1 MPTKKDGVMI
11 ILSSPSG
18 AGKTTLVGLLSQRP
32 NFEVS
37 VSHTTRKPRQNE
49 KQNKDYFFVS
59 ETEFKRL
66 IGNEEFLKSLGVDR
80 KACIGTAFV
89 KLINFFSTSLFLLLI
104 AFIGLAYFKRFETR
118 EDLSDLI
125 AILKRRN
132 SK

>member
-1 MPTKKDGVMI
+1 MFNKKSFLI
-11 ILSSPSG
+11 ILIFLFLVS
-18 AGKTTLVGLLSQRP
+18 TFNLFNEVTLEYVGISLNLYKE
-32 NFEVS
+32 FETSCGS
-37 VSHTTRKPRQNE
+37 VVEIFSN
-49 KQNKDYFFVS
+49 
-59 ETEFKRL
+59 